1 METRIYNDVALHG
14 ALVMSKNE
22 SGFPENPQVGT
33 IIVKD
38 YCLYAYIRIGGM
50 ETWYPFAN
58 KTNSYVH
65 VQGEAALTWTVVHN
79 LGTADVWIQVN
90 DESGNIVQVG
100 KTTIDENSFTLN
112 FTQATKGTVVVVAPD
127 TIDVPGVKATSINVA
142 NDSVIIDNSGV
153 RVNGSYV
160 LTSANIETQI
170 NNAVAVETSA
180 RIAADANLQS
190 SIDAEVTARAA
201 ADTTLQA
208 NIDAEV
214 ARATGVEGLLTNLTT
229 TAKTNLVSA
238 INEVKGLIPAT
249 GVRYIGAITSNSGI
263 SDINPG
269 ALYYVTA
276 PMFIYVYD
284 VMGNIIE
291 VENYVSGDC
300 LLVVKRYL
308 PWSVNINTNRAI
320 VRIASGGSI
329 GAYAKVES
337 SSFTLPT
344 TAANQSIGAVSVST
358 ARSIKYTVQVAA
370 GTSYQVS
377 EILLIHDDTNVS
389 MTQYGVVTTG
399 SELATFDA
407 DISAGYVRLLTTPV
421 NANTT
426 FKIVR
431 STIAP

>member
-65 VQGEAALTWTVVHN
+65 VQGEAALTWTVDHN
-79 LGTADVWIQVN
+79 LGTDDVWMQVK
-90 DESGNIVQVG
+90 DESGNIVRVG

-180 RIAADANLQS
+180 RIAAD
-190 SIDAEVTARAA
+190 
-201 ADTTLQA
+201 TTLQA

-276 PMFIYVYD
+276 PMFINVYD

-308 PWSVNINTNRAI
+308 PRSVNINTNRAI
-320 VRIASGGSI
+320 VRIASSGSI

-377 EILLIHDDTNVS
+377 EILLIHNDTDVS

-407 DISAGYVRLLTTPV
+407 DISASYVRLLTTPV

>member
-65 VQGEAALTWTVVHN
+65 VQGEAALTWTVDHN
-79 LGTADVWIQVN
+79 LGTDDVWMQVK
-90 DESGNIVQVG
+90 DESGNIVRVS

-180 RIAADANLQS
+180 RIAAD
-190 SIDAEVTARAA
+190 
-201 ADTTLQA
+201 TTLQA

-276 PMFIYVYD
+276 PMFINVYD

-320 VRIASGGSI
+320 VRIASSGSI

-377 EILLIHDDTNVS
+377 EILLIHNDTDVS

>member
-22 SGFPENPQVGT
+22 SGFPENPQIGT

-38 YCLYAYIRIGGM
+38 FCLYAYIRIGGM

-79 LGTADVWIQVN
+79 LGTADVWIQVK
-90 DESGNIVQVG
+90 DEFGNIVQVG

-180 RIAADANLQS
+180 RIAAD
-190 SIDAEVTARAA
+190 
-201 ADTTLQA
+201 TTLQA
-208 NIDAEV
+208 NIDEEV

-320 VRIASGGSI
+320 VRIASSGSI

-377 EILLIHDDTNVS
+377 EILLIHNDTDVS

-421 NANTT
+421 NANAT

>member
-22 SGFPENPQVGT
+22 SGFPENPQIGT

-38 YCLYAYIRIGGM
+38 FCLYAYIRIGGM

-79 LGTADVWIQVN
+79 LGTADVWIQVK

-180 RIAADANLQS
+180 RIAADTNLQS
-190 SIDAEVTARAA
+190 S
-201 ADTTLQA
+201 
-208 NIDAEV
+208 IDAEV

-407 DISAGYVRLLTTPV
+407 DISASYVRLLTTPV

-431 STIAP
+431 SAIAP

>member
-79 LGTADVWIQVN
+79 LGTADVWIQVK
-90 DESGNIVQVG
+90 DEFGNIVQVG
-100 KTTIDENSFTLN
+100 KTTIDKNSFTLN

-142 NDSVIIDNSGV
+142 NGSVVIDNSGV

-190 SIDAEVTARAA
+190 SIDIEVTARRA
-201 ADTTLQA
+201 ADG
-208 NIDAEV
+208 D
-214 ARATGVEGLLTNLTT
+214 LTSHT
-229 TAKTNLVSA
+229 TANRSNLVSA
-238 INEVKGLIPAT
+238 INEVKS
-249 GVRYIGAITSNSGI
+249 GAVGKTDNNLPLTNGGISSAVLETSNTTPNQVADSI
-263 SDINPG
+263 S
-269 ALYYVTA
+269 
-276 PMFIYVYD
+276 
-284 VMGNIIE
+284 
-291 VENYVSGDC
+291 
-300 LLVVKRYL
+300 
-308 PWSVNINTNRAI
+308 
-320 VRIASGGSI
+320 AS
-329 GAYAKVES
+329 A
-337 SSFTLPT
+337 
-344 TAANQSIGAVSVST
+344 
-358 ARSIKYTVQVAA
+358 ARSVKYLVQVTS
-370 GTSYQVS
+370 GTSYQVC
-377 EILLIHDDTNVS
+377 ELLLVHNSTTVS
-389 MTQYGVVTTG
+389 MTQYATITTG
-399 SELATFDA
+399 SELASFDA
-407 DISAGYVRLLTTPV
+407 DISSGSIRLLVTPV
-421 NANTT
+421 NALTT
-426 FKIVR
+426 FKVVR
-431 STIAP
+431 TSVLA

>member
-22 SGFPENPQVGT
+22 SGFPENPQIGT

-65 VQGEAALTWTVVHN
+65 VQGEAALTWTVDHN
-79 LGTADVWIQVN
+79 LGTDDVWMQVK
-90 DESGNIVQVG
+90 DESGNIVRVG

-180 RIAADANLQS
+180 RIAAD
-190 SIDAEVTARAA
+190 
-201 ADTTLQA
+201 TTLQA

-276 PMFIYVYD
+276 PMFINVYD

-308 PWSVNINTNRAI
+308 PRSVNINTNRAI
-320 VRIASGGSI
+320 VRIASSGSI

-377 EILLIHDDTNVS
+377 EILLIHNDTDVS

-407 DISAGYVRLLTTPV
+407 DISASYVRLLTTPV

>member
-22 SGFPENPQVGT
+22 SGFPENPQIGT

-38 YCLYAYIRIGGM
+38 FCLYAYIRIGGM

-65 VQGEAALTWTVVHN
+65 VQGEAALTWTVDHN
-79 LGTADVWIQVN
+79 LGTADVWIQVK

-180 RIAADANLQS
+180 RISADS
-190 SIDAEVTARAA
+190 
-201 ADTTLQA
+201 TLQ
-208 NIDAEV
+208 NSIDAEV

-407 DISAGYVRLLTTPV
+407 DISASYVRLLTTPV

-431 STIAP
+431 SAIAP

>member
-22 SGFPENPQVGT
+22 SGFPENPQIGT

-38 YCLYAYIRIGGM
+38 FCLYAYIRIGGM

-79 LGTADVWIQVN
+79 LGTADVWIQVK

-180 RIAADANLQS
+180 RISADS
-190 SIDAEVTARAA
+190 
-201 ADTTLQA
+201 TLQ
-208 NIDAEV
+208 NSIDAEV

-407 DISAGYVRLLTTPV
+407 DISASYVRLLTTPV

-431 STIAP
+431 SAIAP

>member
-79 LGTADVWIQVN
+79 LGTADVWIQVK

-190 SIDAEVTARAA
+190 A
-201 ADTTLQA
+201 
-208 NIDAEV
+208 IDAEV

-284 VMGNIIE
+284 VMGSIIE

-308 PWSVNINTNRAI
+308 PRSVNINTNRAI

>member
-79 LGTADVWIQVN
+79 LGTADVWIQVK
-90 DESGNIVQVG
+90 DEFGNIVQVG

-142 NDSVIIDNSGV
+142 NDSVIIDNLGV

-180 RIAADANLQS
+180 RIAADAN
-190 SIDAEVTARAA
+190 
-201 ADTTLQA
+201 LQA

-320 VRIASGGSI
+320 VRIASSGSI

-431 STIAP
+431 SAIAP

>member
-22 SGFPENPQVGT
+22 SGFPENPQIGT

-65 VQGEAALTWTVVHN
+65 VQGEAALTWTVDHN
-79 LGTADVWIQVN
+79 LGTDDVWMQVK
-90 DESGNIVQVG
+90 DESGNIVRVG

-180 RIAADANLQS
+180 RIAAD
-190 SIDAEVTARAA
+190 
-201 ADTTLQA
+201 TTLQA

-276 PMFIYVYD
+276 PMFINVYD

-308 PWSVNINTNRAI
+308 PRSVNINTNRAI
-320 VRIASGGSI
+320 VRIASSGSI

>member
-79 LGTADVWIQVN
+79 LGTADVWIQVK
-90 DESGNIVQVG
+90 DEFGNIVQVG

-112 FTQATKGTVVVVAPD
+112 FTQATKGSVVVVAPD

-142 NDSVIIDNSGV
+142 NDSVIIDNLGV

-180 RIAADANLQS
+180 RIAADAN
-190 SIDAEVTARAA
+190 
-201 ADTTLQA
+201 LQA

-320 VRIASGGSI
+320 VRIASSGSI

-431 STIAP
+431 SAIAP

>member
-22 SGFPENPQVGT
+22 SGFPENPQIGT

-65 VQGEAALTWTVVHN
+65 VQGEAALTWTVDHN
-79 LGTADVWIQVN
+79 LGTDDVWMQVK
-90 DESGNIVQVG
+90 DESGNIVRVG

-180 RIAADANLQS
+180 RIAAD
-190 SIDAEVTARAA
+190 
-201 ADTTLQA
+201 TTLQA

-276 PMFIYVYD
+276 PMFINVYD

-308 PWSVNINTNRAI
+308 PRSVNINTNRAI
-320 VRIASGGSI
+320 VRIASSGSI

-377 EILLIHDDTNVS
+377 EILLIHNDTDVS

-407 DISAGYVRLLTTPV
+407 DISASYVRLLTTPV

-426 FKIVR
+426 FKIMR

>member
-190 SIDAEVTARAA
+190 S
-201 ADTTLQA
+201 
-208 NIDAEV
+208 IDAEV

>member
-79 LGTADVWIQVN
+79 LGTADVWIQVK
-90 DESGNIVQVG
+90 DEFGNIVQVG

-142 NDSVIIDNSGV
+142 NDSVIIDNLGV

-190 SIDAEVTARAA
+190 S
-201 ADTTLQA
+201 
-208 NIDAEV
+208 IDAEV

-320 VRIASGGSI
+320 VRIASSGSI

-431 STIAP
+431 SAIAP

>member
-65 VQGEAALTWTVVHN
+65 VQGEAALTWTVDHN
-79 LGTADVWIQVN
+79 LGTADVWIQVK

-180 RIAADANLQS
+180 RISADS
-190 SIDAEVTARAA
+190 
-201 ADTTLQA
+201 TLQ
-208 NIDAEV
+208 NSIDAEV

-407 DISAGYVRLLTTPV
+407 DISASYVRLLTTPV

-431 STIAP
+431 SAIAP

>member
-38 YCLYAYIRIGGM
+38 FCLYAYIRIGGM

-79 LGTADVWIQVN
+79 LGTADVWIQVK

-100 KTTIDENSFTLN
+100 KTTINENSFTLN

-190 SIDAEVTARAA
+190 SIDAEV
-201 ADTTLQA
+201 
-208 NIDAEV
+208 

-249 GVRYIGAITSNSGI
+249 GVRYIGAITSNSDI

-284 VMGNIIE
+284 VMGSIIE

-308 PWSVNINTNRAI
+308 PRSVNINTNRAI

>member
-22 SGFPENPQVGT
+22 SGFPENPQIGT

-65 VQGEAALTWTVVHN
+65 VQGEAALTWTVDHN
-79 LGTADVWIQVN
+79 LGTDDVWMQVK
-90 DESGNIVQVG
+90 DESGNIVRVG

-127 TIDVPGVKATSINVA
+127 TIHVPGVKATSINVA

-180 RIAADANLQS
+180 RI
-190 SIDAEVTARAA
+190 A

-276 PMFIYVYD
+276 PMFINVYD

-291 VENYVSGDC
+291 VEKYVSGDC

-308 PWSVNINTNRAI
+308 PRSVNINTNRAI
-320 VRIASGGSI
+320 VRIASSGSI

-377 EILLIHDDTNVS
+377 EILLIHNDTDVS

-407 DISAGYVRLLTTPV
+407 DISASYVRLLTTPV

>member
-38 YCLYAYIRIGGM
+38 FCLYAYIRIGGM

-190 SIDAEVTARAA
+190 S
-201 ADTTLQA
+201 
-208 NIDAEV
+208 IDAEV

>member
-38 YCLYAYIRIGGM
+38 FCLYAYIRIGGM

-79 LGTADVWIQVN
+79 LGTADVWIQVK

-190 SIDAEVTARAA
+190 SIDAEV
-201 ADTTLQA
+201 
-208 NIDAEV
+208 

-249 GVRYIGAITSNSGI
+249 GVRYIGAITSNSDI

-284 VMGNIIE
+284 VMGSIIE

-308 PWSVNINTNRAI
+308 PRSVNINTNRAI

>member
-190 SIDAEVTARAA
+190 SIDAEV
-201 ADTTLQA
+201 
-208 NIDAEV
+208 

-320 VRIASGGSI
+320 VRIASSGSI

>member
-22 SGFPENPQVGT
+22 SGFPENPQIGT

-38 YCLYAYIRIGGM
+38 FCLYAYIRIGGM

-65 VQGEAALTWTVVHN
+65 VQGEAALTWTVDHN
-79 LGTADVWIQVN
+79 LGTDDVWMQVK
-90 DESGNIVQVG
+90 DESGNIVRVG

-180 RIAADANLQS
+180 RIAAD
-190 SIDAEVTARAA
+190 
-201 ADTTLQA
+201 TTLQA

-276 PMFIYVYD
+276 PMFINVYD

-320 VRIASGGSI
+320 VRIASSGSI

-377 EILLIHDDTNVS
+377 EILLIHNDTDVS

-407 DISAGYVRLLTTPV
+407 DISASYVRLLTTPV

>member
-65 VQGEAALTWTVVHN
+65 VQGEAALTWTVDHN
-79 LGTADVWIQVN
+79 LGTADVWIQVK

-180 RIAADANLQS
+180 RIAADTNLQS
-190 SIDAEVTARAA
+190 S
-201 ADTTLQA
+201 
-208 NIDAEV
+208 IDAEV

-407 DISAGYVRLLTTPV
+407 DISASYVRLLTTPV

-431 STIAP
+431 SAIAP

>member
-1 METRIYNDVALHG
+1 
-14 ALVMSKNE
+14 
-22 SGFPENPQVGT
+22 
-33 IIVKD
+33 
-38 YCLYAYIRIGGM
+38 
-50 ETWYPFAN
+50 
-58 KTNSYVH
+58 
-65 VQGEAALTWTVVHN
+65 
-79 LGTADVWIQVN
+79 
-90 DESGNIVQVG
+90 
-100 KTTIDENSFTLN
+100 
-112 FTQATKGTVVVVAPD
+112 
-127 TIDVPGVKATSINVA
+127 
-142 NDSVIIDNSGV
+142 
-153 RVNGSYV
+153 
-160 LTSANIETQI
+160 
-170 NNAVAVETSA
+170 
-180 RIAADANLQS
+180 
-190 SIDAEVTARAA
+190 
-201 ADTTLQA
+201 
-208 NIDAEV
+208 
-214 ARATGVEGLLTNLTT
+214 
-229 TAKTNLVSA
+229 
-238 INEVKGLIPAT
+238 
-249 GVRYIGAITSNSGI
+249 
-263 SDINPG
+263 
-269 ALYYVTA
+269 
-276 PMFIYVYD
+276 MFIYVYD

-320 VRIASGGSI
+320 VRIASSGSI

-431 STIAP
+431 SAIAP

>member
-22 SGFPENPQVGT
+22 SGFPENPQIGT

-38 YCLYAYIRIGGM
+38 FCLYAYIRIGGM

-79 LGTADVWIQVN
+79 LGTADVWIQVK

-180 RIAADANLQS
+180 RIAADTNLQS
-190 SIDAEVTARAA
+190 S
-201 ADTTLQA
+201 
-208 NIDAEV
+208 IDAEV

-431 STIAP
+431 SAIAP

>member
-79 LGTADVWIQVN
+79 LGTADVWIQVK
-90 DESGNIVQVG
+90 DEFGNIVQVG

-142 NDSVIIDNSGV
+142 NDSVIIDNLGV

-180 RIAADANLQS
+180 RIAADANLQ
-190 SIDAEVTARAA
+190 
-201 ADTTLQA
+201 A
-208 NIDAEV
+208 NINAEV

-320 VRIASGGSI
+320 VRIASSGSI

-431 STIAP
+431 SAIAP

>member
-65 VQGEAALTWTVVHN
+65 VQGEAALTWTVAHN
-79 LGTADVWIQVN
+79 LGTADVWIQVK

-180 RIAADANLQS
+180 RIAADSTLQS
-190 SIDAEVTARAA
+190 A
-201 ADTTLQA
+201 
-208 NIDAEV
+208 IDAEV

-249 GVRYIGAITSNSGI
+249 GVRYIGAITSNSDI

-284 VMGNIIE
+284 VMGSIIE

-308 PWSVNINTNRAI
+308 PRSVNINTNRAI

>member
-79 LGTADVWIQVN
+79 LGTADVWIQVK
-90 DESGNIVQVG
+90 DEFGNIVQVG
-100 KTTIDENSFTLN
+100 KTTINENSFTLN

-180 RIAADANLQS
+180 RIAAD
-190 SIDAEVTARAA
+190 
-201 ADTTLQA
+201 TTLQA

-238 INEVKGLIPAT
+238 INEVKGLISAT
-249 GVRYIGAITSNSGI
+249 GVRYIGQI
-263 SDINPG
+263 S
-269 ALYYVTA
+269 
-276 PMFIYVYD
+276 
-284 VMGNIIE
+284 
-291 VENYVSGDC
+291 
-300 LLVVKRYL
+300 
-308 PWSVNINTNRAI
+308 
-320 VRIASGGSI
+320 
-329 GAYAKVES
+329 
-337 SSFTLPT
+337 
-344 TAANQSIGAVSVST
+344 
-358 ARSIKYTVQVAA
+358 
-370 GTSYQVS
+370 
-377 EILLIHDDTNVS
+377 
-389 MTQYGVVTTG
+389 
-399 SELATFDA
+399 
-407 DISAGYVRLLTTPV
+407 
-421 NANTT
+421 
-426 FKIVR
+426 
-431 STIAP
+431 

>member
-22 SGFPENPQVGT
+22 SGFPENPQIGT

-38 YCLYAYIRIGGM
+38 FCLYAYIRIGGM

-65 VQGEAALTWTVVHN
+65 VQGEAALTWTVDHN
-79 LGTADVWIQVN
+79 LGTADVWIQVK
-90 DESGNIVQVG
+90 DEFGNIVQVG

-180 RIAADANLQS
+180 RIAAD
-190 SIDAEVTARAA
+190 
-201 ADTTLQA
+201 TTLQD

-308 PWSVNINTNRAI
+308 PRSVNINSDRAI

-431 STIAP
+431 SAIAP

>member
-79 LGTADVWIQVN
+79 LGTADVWIQVK

-142 NDSVIIDNSGV
+142 NGSVVIDDSGV

-180 RIAADANLQS
+180 RI
-190 SIDAEVTARAA
+190 A

-276 PMFIYVYD
+276 PMFINVYD

-320 VRIASGGSI
+320 VRIASSGSI

-377 EILLIHDDTNVS
+377 EILLIHNDTDVS